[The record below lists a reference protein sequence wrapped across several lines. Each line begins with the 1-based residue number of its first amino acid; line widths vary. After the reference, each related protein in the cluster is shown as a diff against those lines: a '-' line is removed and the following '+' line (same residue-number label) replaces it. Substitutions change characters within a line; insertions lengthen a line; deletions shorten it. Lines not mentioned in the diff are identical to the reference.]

1 MAEAAEQAQEEV
13 EETSSE
19 ADALADIL
27 AWSAECPE
35 WQRDALRRLC
45 TKNALEEADFK
56 ELTTL
61 CKSAGE
67 GAVPLAAVHIPDPQ
81 AASAAVTLRDVH
93 DVEHVNALKAGERLS
108 FDKAG
113 LTVVYGDNGSGKSGY
128 ARILKKVCRARTP
141 PKGDRILPN
150 IYTARPGTPK
160 AVIDF
165 VANGQNK
172 SENWS
177 GDNPADPLLSSVSV
191 FDSRT
196 ANVHVDEVND
206 VAYTPFPMRVLERL
220 AEACQEVK
228 KRIGADIT
236 ALEQQTPEAVKQPKT
251 HEGTATAK
259 LIAGL
264 NGNTKEQD
272 VRDLATLNDKEKAR
286 LETLKADLGN
296 DPLKAARRIEGQRDK
311 LAETGKAFAK
321 LQSAG
326 TDDEAARLSGLYS
339 EYQAARR
346 AAIAAAG
353 DLFAAEPLPDVGSEV
368 WRALWEAARDYS
380 TQKAYPELAFPV
392 VSDAARCVLC
402 QQELDAEAA
411 DRMARFEKFV
421 KDETRRKEELAKE
434 AYEERLSAVSG
445 ADIAAR
451 EINAAAAFIRDE
463 LNDAGLAAAV
473 RRALVSA
480 KWRLRAILRHHAED
494 EAAPLPAQEAWPGE
508 SVAAHDTALSERI
521 SALRAEDESGE
532 RAKLTAELQ
541 ALSDREWLAAVQDD
555 VIAEIGRRKKIAT
568 LKARAKDTA
577 TNKITTKS
585 GEIAEQLVTNTL
597 RAEFA
602 REIDKLGVAGL
613 AIELRKEKSSYGVPH
628 FRVSLIRKPEAKV
641 GEVLSEGEHRCVALA
656 AFMAELATTESRS
669 AIVFDDPV
677 SSLDHMHRE
686 AVAKRLAAEGEH
698 RQIIVLTH
706 DIAFL
711 FLLDQECRE
720 KGTHIAFRSVTRT
733 DDHAG
738 FVQPDPPARAQPIE
752 KVIEGMQKQLDNQK
766 VLYERGDHEGW
777 ERAVDA
783 LQKRLRSTWERAVE
797 EAVGPVLKRLSNKVE
812 TKGLAKLTALTIEDC
827 ASMRKAYGR
836 CSVLLHSSA
845 DALNSPLPKPD
856 AVLQE
861 ITALKDWVADIK
873 ARQGKIE
880 YLQ

>member
-1 MAEAAEQAQEEV
+1 MAEVAEQVQEAI

-19 ADALADIL
+19 AEALADIL
-27 AWSAECPE
+27 AWSADCPE

-45 TKNALEEADFK
+45 TKDGLEEADLK
-56 ELTTL
+56 ELTGL
-61 CKSAGE
+61 CKNGGD
-67 GAVPLAAVHIPDPQ
+67 GAVPLAAGHIPDPQ
-81 AASAAVTLRDVH
+81 AATSAVTLRAIH
-93 DVEHVNALKAGERLS
+93 DVEHVNALKAGERLT

-150 IYTARPGTPK
+150 IYAAKPGTPK

-165 VANGQNK
+165 AANGQNK
-172 SENWS
+172 SETWT

-206 VAYTPFPMRVLERL
+206 VAYTPFPMRVLEQL

-228 KRIGADIT
+228 KRINAEIT
-236 ALEQQTPEAVKQPKT
+236 GLEQQTPESVRQPKT

-264 NGNTKEQD
+264 NGSTKEQD
-272 VRDLATLNDKEKAR
+272 VRDLGTLNDKETAR
-286 LETLKADLGN
+286 LETLKADRGN
-296 DPLKAARRIEGQRDK
+296 DPQKAARRIEAQRNK
-311 LAETGKAFAK
+311 LVAIGESFRR
-321 LQSAG
+321 LQGAI
-326 TDDEAARLSGLYS
+326 TDEQLARLSGLHAAYR
-339 EYQAARR
+339 AARTV
-346 AAIAAAG
+346 AEAAAG
-353 DLFAAEPLPDVGSEV
+353 DLFANEPLSDVGSEV

-380 TQKAYPELAFPV
+380 TQKAYPEQAFPV
-392 VSDAARCVLC
+392 TLEGARCVLC

-421 KDETRRKEELAKE
+421 KDETKRKEELARDAYRE
-434 AYEERLSAVSG
+434 AVD
-445 ADIAAR
+445 DIAAADIPVP
-451 EINAAAAFIRDE
+451 EVAAVVAFVRDE
-463 LNDAGLAAAV
+463 LNDGDLGTAM
-473 RRALVSA
+473 RQALVTA
-480 KWRLRAILRHHAED
+480 KWRLRSILRHHADE
-494 EAAPLPAQEAWPGE
+494 EAAPLPVAAAWPGE
-508 SVAAHDTALSERI
+508 AITAHETALSDRI
-521 SALRAEDESGE
+521 SALRTEDESDE
-532 RAKLTAELQ
+532 RAKLTAELHE
-541 ALSDREWLAAVQDD
+541 LSDREWLAAVQED
-555 VIAEIGRRKKIAT
+555 VIAKIGRRKKIAA
-568 LKARAKDTA
+568 LKVRAKDTA
-577 TNKITTKS
+577 TNKITAKS
-585 GEIAEQLVTNTL
+585 GDIAEQLVTNTL

-602 REIDKLGVAGL
+602 RQIDRLGVAGL
-613 AIELRKEKSSYGVPH
+613 LIELRKEKSSYGVPR

-656 AFMAELATTESRS
+656 AFLAELATTESRS

-698 RQIIVLTH
+698 RQIVALTH

-733 DDHAG
+733 DEYAG
-738 FVQPDPPARAQPIE
+738 FCQPDPPARAQPIE
-752 KVIEGMQKQLDNQK
+752 KVIEGMQKQLDNQR
-766 VLYERGDHEGW
+766 VLYENGDHDGW

-783 LQKRLRSTWERAVE
+783 LQKRLRLTWERAVE

-812 TKGLAKLTALTIEDC
+812 TKGLAKLTTLTMDDC
-827 ASMRKAYGR
+827 TTMRQAYGR

-856 AVLQE
+856 AVQ
-861 ITALKDWVADIK
+861 
-873 ARQGKIE
+873 Q
-880 YLQ
+880 